1 MERWKYRLSIR
12 YIAIYTIMMATDN
25 LIAKLYESPK
35 TILTTKDIALI
46 WEETNAVNLTSKI
59 KYYAKEGSLIR
70 LTRGV
75 FAKNKEYEVKELATS
90 IYTPSYISFETVLRE
105 AGVIFQ
111 HHDSVFVA
119 GPYPTTK
126 KIGEHTITF
135 RKLKDSVLYNALGV
149 KNEKNYSIATPE
161 RAFLDTIYLSPKFYF
176 DNLRSINWEIC
187 FKLVNMYANKQS
199 IQRLKRYHAQYQK
212 NYQNDNK

>member
-1 MERWKYRLSIR
+1 
-12 YIAIYTIMMATDN
+12 MATDN

-35 TILTTKDIALI
+35 TILTIKDIALI
-46 WEETNAVNLTSKI
+46 WEETNTVNLLSKI
-59 KYYAKEGSLIR
+59 KYYAKRGSLIR

-75 FAKNKEYEVKELATS
+75 FAKGNEYDPKELATS

-105 AGVIFQ
+105 AGIIFQ
-111 HHDSVFVA
+111 HQDSIFVA

-135 RKLKDSVLYNALGV
+135 RKLKDSVLYSSLGV

-176 DNLRSINWEIC
+176 DNLRSINWELC
-187 FKLVNMYANKQS
+187 FELAKIYDNKQL
-199 IQRLKRYHAQYQK
+199 IKRLKKYQTQYQK
-212 NYQNDNK
+212 NYAQ

>member
-1 MERWKYRLSIR
+1 
-12 YIAIYTIMMATDN
+12 MATDN

-46 WEETNAVNLTSKI
+46 WGETNTVNLTSKI
-59 KYYAKEGSLIR
+59 KYYAKQGSLIR

-75 FAKNKEYEVKELATS
+75 FAKSKEYDIKELATS

-105 AGVIFQ
+105 AGIIFQ
-111 HHDSVFVA
+111 HHDSIFVA
-119 GPYPTTK
+119 GPYPTIK
-126 KIGEHTITF
+126 KIGDKTITF
-135 RKLKDSVLYNALGV
+135 RKLKDGVLYNAVGI

-176 DNLRSINWEIC
+176 DNLRSINWETC
-187 FKLVNMYANKQS
+187 FELVKIYDNKQL
-199 IQRLKRYHAQYQK
+199 IKRVTQYQK
-212 NYQNDNK
+212 NYL

>member
-1 MERWKYRLSIR
+1 
-12 YIAIYTIMMATDN
+12 MATDN

-46 WEETNAVNLTSKI
+46 WEETNTVNLTSKI

-75 FAKNKEYEVKELATS
+75 FAKSKEYDSKELATS

-105 AGVIFQ
+105 ADIIFQ
-111 HHDSVFVA
+111 HQTAIFVA

-126 KIGEHTITF
+126 KIGDNTIIV
-135 RKLKDSVLYNALGV
+135 RKLKDSVLYNARGI
-149 KNEKNYSIATPE
+149 KNEKNYSIASPE

-176 DNLRSINWEIC
+176 DNLRPINWETC
-187 FKLVNMYANKQS
+187 FELAKIYDNKQL
-199 IQRLKRYHAQYQK
+199 LKRVTQYQK
-212 NYQNDNK
+212 NYL